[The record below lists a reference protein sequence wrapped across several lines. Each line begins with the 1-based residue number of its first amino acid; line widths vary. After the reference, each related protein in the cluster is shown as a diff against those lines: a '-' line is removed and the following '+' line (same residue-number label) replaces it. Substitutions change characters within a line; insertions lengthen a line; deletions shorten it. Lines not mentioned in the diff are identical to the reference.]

1 MLRDLHAGAQI
12 QILNR
17 KENTVTQ
24 AEVLQVTPPAPQFN
38 VQVTPNGVMPPRQ
51 VMSMRVRWNGREAV
65 FSNLFADVVS
75 SESSDGNGIVVCQDE
90 AALLNELKSSKANVD
105 YLIANHD
112 SFVKQSEWY
121 DAQITMRDPVRNA
134 EAQGARQVEAIRKEF
149 GGIIGEQNAK
159 IDGLTEA
166 LGNLTSLLQQSLAG
180 GNKKGKE

>member
-75 SESSDGNGIVVCQDE
+75 SESNDGMVFNRFMMDCIGNG
-90 AALLNELKSSKANVD
+90 
-105 YLIANHD
+105 
-112 SFVKQSEWY
+112 
-121 DAQITMRDPVRNA
+121 TPVMW
-134 EAQGARQVEAIRKEF
+134 E
-149 GGIIGEQNAK
+149 
-159 IDGLTEA
+159 DML
-166 LGNLTSLLQQSLAG
+166 
-180 GNKKGKE
+180 